1 MKKSLITAACSM
13 IAVGAFAQGTVFMY
27 NNNNILDNTGAPLG
41 PASGGTDWAELV
53 VNGTPIAATLSQVN
67 SGGFLGN
74 GGTGI
79 PVPGITA
86 GTPVSYQVEAWSSV
100 AANGL
105 TGLSYSQAEAAP
117 GGLWGIS
124 AANNYTLGG
133 GSPPVAPGPLA
144 FNSFNLT
151 LNPVPEPTTL
161 ALGAMGLGALLIR
174 RRK

>member
-27 NNNNILDNTGAPLG
+27 NSNNILDPSGAPLG

-53 VNGTPIAATLSQVN
+53 VNGTPIAATISQVN
-67 SGGFLGN
+67 LGGFLGA
-74 GGTGI
+74 GGAGI

-86 GTPVSYQVEAWSSV
+86 GTQVSYVVDAWDAT
-100 AANGL
+100 AAGL
-105 TGLSYSQAEAAP
+105 TFAQAQAAL
-117 GGLWGIS
+117 GGTWGVS

-133 GSPPVAPGPLA
+133 GSPPVAPGAL
-144 FNSFNLT
+144 SFASFALT
-151 LNPVPEPTTL
+151 TNVPEPTTL
-161 ALGAMGLGALLIR
+161 TLGALGLGALLIR